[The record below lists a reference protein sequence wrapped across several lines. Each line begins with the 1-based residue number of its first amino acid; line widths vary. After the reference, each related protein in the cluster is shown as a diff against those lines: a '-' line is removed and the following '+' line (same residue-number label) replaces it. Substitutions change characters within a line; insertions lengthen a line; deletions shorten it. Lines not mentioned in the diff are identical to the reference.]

1 MVNRLAHLLS
11 AVFHPL
17 VMPTWLF
24 LVIIGFASDALQPI
38 APGSQLRLLGIVFL
52 MTVVIPGLTLAMMRV
67 SSLINDINL
76 EQRRERLIPFLF
88 SIFFYALTAWLFYEK
103 LHLNNL
109 IFILFSGLT
118 VLLALL
124 AAITLFWKVSVH
136 SAAAGGVAGALAAL
150 LMKVPENELFY
161 PMIATIVVAG
171 AVMSSRLRLNVHS
184 PGQVYTGV
192 LIGFAV
198 CFAALY
204 WFY

>member
-1 MVNRLAHLLS
+1 
-11 AVFHPL
+11 
-17 VMPTWLF
+17 
-24 LVIIGFASDALQPI
+24 
-38 APGSQLRLLGIVFL
+38 
-52 MTVVIPGLTLAMMRV
+52 
-67 SSLINDINL
+67 
-76 EQRRERLIPFLF
+76 
-88 SIFFYALTAWLFYEK
+88 
-103 LHLNNL
+103 
-109 IFILFSGLT
+109 